1 MRGSG
6 PAIGDGWISDTANLA
21 HGMEVRGRGCECGYT
36 ASPPVVG
43 NPANAALVKVDS
55 AINITA
61 DKIDEA
67 PL

>member
-1 MRGSG
+1 
-6 PAIGDGWISDTANLA
+6 
-21 HGMEVRGRGCECGYT
+21 MEVRGRGCECGYT